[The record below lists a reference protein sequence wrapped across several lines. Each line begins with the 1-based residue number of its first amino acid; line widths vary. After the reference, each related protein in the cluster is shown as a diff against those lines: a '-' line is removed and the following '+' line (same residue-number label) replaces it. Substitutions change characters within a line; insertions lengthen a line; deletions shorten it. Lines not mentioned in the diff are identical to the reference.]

1 MDFEVRKD
9 LAMEQ
14 CLLGCWMQEPHGK
27 QYILAPMDPMEF
39 YFSEHTVIAK
49 TIVDMLTAGEK
60 IDYLTVTS
68 KIEAHGDL
76 NRIGGAPYIKGLVDA
91 VATLENTLYYRDAL
105 LDLAHIRR
113 MGLAAYDAFG
123 MSTHP
128 GTTSADIERTLT
140 DGMQSIERSE
150 GAVSAFQLALEL
162 LQDMDKKKAPPVPHS
177 GLFELDGLLWGFQP
191 STMYTI
197 AARMSVGKTSLLSW
211 IAMSAAQERFPFLYI
226 SMEMSRKMIGLRM
239 VSAIAKVDLTKYVSY
254 ELNDGELARSID
266 AKQKLSDLPIYFASC
281 PKRTVDEVILTLRR
295 EKLIHNIKIAGVD
308 YLQLLHD
315 GKSES
320 RVNELD
326 NISGKLK
333 GIADELDIALVCVVT
348 ANRASIKEGRGVG
361 IGDVRGSDSIAYD
374 ADVAIVLDRNDERTD
389 ANGHF
394 LPEGVDKVDLKVVK
408 NRNGKTGECVVYFD
422 KRYQRWLNQ
431 VPEV

>member
-1 MDFEVRKD
+1 MDFEVRHD
-9 LAMEQ
+9 LTMEQ
-14 CLLGCWMQEPHGK
+14 CLLGCWMMEPHGK

-39 YFSEHTVIAK
+39 YFTEHTVIAK
-49 TIVDMLTAGEK
+49 TIVDMITAGEK
-60 IDYLTVTS
+60 VDYLTVAS
-68 KIEAHGDL
+68 KLLVHGDL
-76 NRIGGAPYIKGLVDA
+76 DRIGGPTYTKKLVDS
-91 VATLENTLYYRDAL
+91 VPSLENALYYRDSL
-105 LDLAHIRR
+105 LDLAHIRK
-113 MGLAAYDAFG
+113 MGRAAYDAFG
-123 MSTHP
+123 MSTRP
-128 GTTSADIERTLT
+128 GPTAADIEKTLT
-140 DGMQSIERSE
+140 DGLQSVEQDE

-254 ELNDGELARSID
+254 ELTDDDLKRTIE
-266 AKQKLSDLPIYFASC
+266 AKQKLSELPIYFASC
-281 PKRTVDEVILTLRR
+281 AKRTVDEVILTLRR
-295 EKLIHNIKIAGVD
+295 EKLIHNIRVAGVD

-315 GKSES
+315 GKQES

-326 NISGKLK
+326 SISGKLK
-333 GIADELDIALVCVVT
+333 GIADELEIALICVVT
-348 ANRASIKEGRGVG
+348 ANRASLKEGRGVSV
-361 IGDVRGSDSIAYD
+361 GDVRGSDSIAYD
-374 ADVAIVLDRNDERTD
+374 ADVAIALDRNEERTN
-389 ANGHF
+389 ASGNF

-408 NRNGKTGECVVYFD
+408 NRNGKTGDTVCFFD
-422 KRYQRWLNQ
+422 KRYQRWMNQ
-431 VPEV
+431 APEV